1 MKKFAILAMLLSL
14 GLIGCSQKPSA
25 PATNGTEAP
34 AATPSDAPAEAPPAD
49 APAETPAP

>member
-14 GLIGCSQKPSA
+14 GVIGCGKKEGA

-34 AATPSDAPAEAPPAD
+34 AAAPAEAPADAPAD